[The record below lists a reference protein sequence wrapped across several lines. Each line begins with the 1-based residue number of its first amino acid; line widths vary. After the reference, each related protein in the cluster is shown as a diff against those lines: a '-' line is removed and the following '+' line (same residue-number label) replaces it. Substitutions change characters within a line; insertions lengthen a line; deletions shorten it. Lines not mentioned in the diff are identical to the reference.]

1 MAVFTPRRP
10 GARASTTPIAET
22 GTGAATPLL
31 QVKDLVTQFPTKN
44 GWLTAVNHVSY
55 ELEAGRVLG
64 VLGESGSGK
73 SAMLRTILGLQ
84 PKHAHIEGEVVLR
97 GQDLIAMSSAEREAI
112 RGSWVSMV
120 FQDPMTA
127 LDPVYTVEQQLVET
141 IRRHDDLSKS
151 EAVDRAMELLNLVQ
165 IPSPERRLKAYP
177 FELSGGMRQ
186 RIVIALALVS
196 NPSLLLA
203 DEPTTALDVTVQAR
217 VLDLFRD
224 LKDRLGMGVIFVT
237 HDLSVAAEIADDIA
251 VMYAGR
257 IVERGTVEEIVSN
270 PQHPYTQGLLG
281 ANVRPGQDERPLAI
295 KGSPPN
301 LANLP
306 PGCSFAPRCAMV
318 QDSCW
323 GSMPELIEVSPH
335 HDLRCPVVS
344 STPSTTSA
352 AVGTT
357 VGDPVVDAEATG
369 TH

>member
-10 GARASTTPIAET
+10 GWRPASETADAAASPSAAAELP
-22 GTGAATPLL
+22 APLL
-31 QVKDLVTQFPTKN
+31 QVRDLVTQFPTKN

-55 ELEAGRVLG
+55 DLEAGRVLG

-84 PKHAHIEGEVVLR
+84 PKQARIAGEVILR
-97 GQDLIAMSSAEREAI
+97 GRDLLSMSPAERAAI

-127 LDPVYTVEQQLVET
+127 LDPVFTVEQQLVET
-141 IRRHDDLSKS
+141 IRRHEDLSKS
-151 EAVDRAMELLNLVQ
+151 EAIDRAMELLNLVQ

-257 IVERGTVEEIVSN
+257 VVERGTVDEIVRN
-270 PQHPYTQGLLG
+270 PQHPYTRGLLG
-281 ANVRPGQDERPLAI
+281 ANVRPGQAERPIAI
-295 KGSPPN
+295 PGSPPN

-306 PGCSFAPRCAMV
+306 PGCAFAPRCPIAA
-318 QDSCW
+318 DACW
-323 GSMPELIEVSPH
+323 EGVPDLVESAAG
-335 HDLRCPVVS
+335 HDLRCPV
-344 STPSTTSA
+344 A
-352 AVGTT
+352 ADTALMANKART
-357 VGDPVVDAEATG
+357 ADMTA
-369 TH
+369 

>member
-1 MAVFTPRRP
+1 MAVFTPRRS
-10 GARASTTPIAET
+10 GARATTAAMTPTSEAKT
-22 GTGAATPLL
+22 GVASLL
-31 QVKDLVTQFPTKN
+31 QVRNLTTQFPTKN
-44 GWLTAVNHVSY
+44 GWLTAVNDVSY

-84 PKHAHIEGEVVLR
+84 PKHARIEGEVLLR
-97 GQDLIAMSSAEREAI
+97 GEDLISMSSAERAAI

-141 IRRHDDLSKS
+141 IRRHADLTKS
-151 EAVDRAMELLNLVQ
+151 EAVDRALELLNLVQ

-257 IVERGTVEEIVSN
+257 IVERGTVEEIVTN
-270 PQHPYTQGLLG
+270 PQHPYTRGLLG
-281 ANVRPGQDERPLAI
+281 ANVRPGQDERPAQI
-295 KGSPPN
+295 PGAPPN

-306 PGCSFAPRCAMV
+306 PGCSFAPRCSMA

-323 GSMPELIEVSPH
+323 AEMPPLIEVLPH
-335 HDLRCPVVS
+335 HDLRCPVTAPASV
-344 STPSTTSA
+344 A
-352 AVGTT
+352 AVAAATAP
-357 VGDPVVDAEATG
+357 DLPSASVD
-369 TH
+369 

>member
-10 GARASTTPIAET
+10 GARPSTAPMEPEDS
-22 GTGAATPLL
+22 AATPLL

-64 VLGESGSGK
+64 ILGESGSGK

-84 PKHAHIEGEVVLR
+84 PKHARISGEVVLR
-97 GQDLIAMSSAEREAI
+97 GRDLISMSSAERSEI

-127 LDPVYTVEQQLVET
+127 LDPVFTVEQQLVET
-141 IRRHDDLSKS
+141 IRRHEDLSKS

-257 IVERGTVEEIVSN
+257 IVERGTVDEIVSN
-270 PQHPYTQGLLG
+270 PQHPYTRGLLG
-281 ANVRPGQDERPLAI
+281 ANVRPGQAERPLAI
-295 KGSPPN
+295 TGSPPN

-306 PGCSFAPRCAMV
+306 PGCSFAPRCSV
-318 QDSCW
+318 SKDSCW
-323 GSMPELIEVSPH
+323 QAMPELIEVSPG
-335 HDLRCPVVS
+335 HDLRCPEVS
-344 STPSTTSA
+344 TGMVA
-352 AVGTT
+352 
-357 VGDPVVDAEATG
+357 DPVVQAEATG
-369 TH
+369 SH

>member
-1 MAVFTPRRP
+1 MALRLSSRP
-10 GARASTTPIAET
+10 AERADAPHPHAP
-22 GTGAATPLL
+22 APLPADRPLL
-31 QVKDLVTQFPTKN
+31 EVRDLVTRFPTRE

-55 ELEAGRVLG
+55 ELRAGRVLG

-84 PKHAHIEGEVVLR
+84 PKTARISGEVILR
-97 GQDLIAMSSAEREAI
+97 DRDLIGMSPREREDV

-127 LDPVYTVEQQLVET
+127 LDPVFTVEKQLVET
-141 IRRHDDLSKS
+141 IRRHAPMSK
-151 EAVDRAMELLNLVQ
+151 ADAAARALELLQTVQ

-186 RIVIALALVS
+186 RVVIAMALVS

-224 LKDRLGMGVIFVT
+224 LKDRLGMAIIFVT
-237 HDLSVAAEIADDIA
+237 HDLAVAAEISDDIA

-257 IVERGTVEEIVSN
+257 IVEFGSLEDIVKH
-270 PQHPYTQGLLG
+270 PQHPYTKGLLE
-281 ANVRPGQDERPLAI
+281 ANIRPGQTERPEAI
-295 KGSPPN
+295 PGSPPN

-306 PGCSFAPRCAMV
+306 PGCSFAPRCHAATA
-318 QDSCW
+318 QCW
-323 GSMPELIEVSPH
+323 EALPELTAV
-335 HDLRCPVVS
+335 
-344 STPSTTSA
+344 STTQQ
-352 AVGTT
+352 VRCVLTEG
-357 VGDPVVDAEATG
+357 GK
-369 TH
+369 

>member
-1 MAVFTPRRP
+1 MAVFTAREPRAKP
-10 GARASTTPIAET
+10 AVSPSGNAPASTE
-22 GTGAATPLL
+22 PLL
-31 QVKDLVTQFPTKN
+31 QVRDLVTQFPTK
-44 GWLTAVNHVSY
+44 GGLLTAVNHVSY
-55 ELEAGRVLG
+55 NVEAGKVLG
-64 VLGESGSGK
+64 ILGESGSGK

-84 PKHAHIEGEVVLR
+84 PKSARISGEVVLNGR
-97 GQDLIAMSSAEREAI
+97 DLIAMSDAERSAV

-127 LDPVYTVEQQLVET
+127 LDPVFTVEQQLVET
-141 IRRHDDLSKS
+141 IRRHSDLSKND
-151 EAVDRAMELLNLVQ
+151 AVDRAMELLNLVQ

-186 RIVIALALVS
+186 RVVIALALVS

-237 HDLSVAAEIADDIA
+237 HDLSVAAEISDDIA

-257 IVERGTVEEIVSN
+257 IVERGTVREIVRS
-270 PQHPYTQGLLG
+270 PQHPYTRGLLE
-281 ANVRPGQDERPLAI
+281 ANVRPGQTERPEAI

-306 PGCSFAPRCAMV
+306 PGCSFAPRCGYA

-323 GSMPELIEVSPH
+323 EQMPDLVAPAGVTGSHLV
-335 HDLRCPVVS
+335 RCLPAQS
-344 STPSTTSA
+344 GTLPATPPA
-352 AVGTT
+352 AVPT
-357 VGDPVVDAEATG
+357 E
-369 TH
+369 

>member
-1 MAVFTPRRP
+1 MAVFAARQPRMTVAEAPDAAAP
-10 GARASTTPIAET
+10 GGAE
-22 GTGAATPLL
+22 PLL
-31 QVKDLVTQFPTKN
+31 QVRDLVTQFPTR
-44 GWLTAVNHVSY
+44 GGLLTAVNHVSY
-55 ELEAGRVLG
+55 NVESGKVLG

-84 PKHAHIEGEVVLR
+84 PKSARISGEVILNGR
-97 GQDLIAMSSAEREAI
+97 DLIAMSDAERSAI

-127 LDPVYTVEQQLVET
+127 LDPVFTVEQQLVET
-141 IRRHDDLSKS
+141 IRRHSNLSKS
-151 EAVDRAMELLNLVQ
+151 EAVDRAMELLTLVQ

-186 RIVIALALVS
+186 RVVIALALVS

-257 IVERGTVEEIVSN
+257 IVEQGSVREIVRT
-270 PQHPYTQGLLG
+270 PQHPYTKGLLE
-281 ANVRPGQDERPLAI
+281 ANVRPGQVDRPEAI

-306 PGCSFAPRCAMV
+306 PGCSFAPRCAYA
-318 QDSCW
+318 QDACW
-323 GSMPELIEVSPH
+323 ELMP
-335 HDLRCPVVS
+335 DLRAV
-344 STPSTTSA
+344 TTGDHAVRCSLVHSGEIDVSA
-352 AVGTT
+352 A
-357 VGDPVVDAEATG
+357 PPAFDAAN
-369 TH
+369 